1 MVSITTEYPVAKPIL
16 HKLKFIAQ
24 TMLEQENHTE
34 SELSILLTDDV
45 KMTQLNQQYF
55 KKDCTTDVIAFPQ
68 DERNVLGD
76 VAMSVETAEK
86 QAIICGH
93 HLEDEL
99 VYLLIHGIL
108 HLLGFDDLKVQSRR
122 KMRVKERAYLAQ
134 FQIEAHPE
142 KR

>member
-1 MVSITTEYPVAKPIL
+1 MVSITTEYSVAKPIL

-24 TMLEQENHTE
+24 SVLEHEGITE
-34 SELSILLTDDV
+34 SEVSVLLTDDT

-55 KKDCTTDVIAFPQ
+55 RKNYTTDVISFPQ
-68 DERNVLGD
+68 NERNVLGD
-76 VAMSVETAEK
+76 VAVSVETAEK
-86 QAIICGH
+86 QAITFGH

-99 VYLLIHGIL
+99 VYLIIHGIL
-108 HLLGFDDLKVQSRR
+108 HLLGFDDLKIQSRR